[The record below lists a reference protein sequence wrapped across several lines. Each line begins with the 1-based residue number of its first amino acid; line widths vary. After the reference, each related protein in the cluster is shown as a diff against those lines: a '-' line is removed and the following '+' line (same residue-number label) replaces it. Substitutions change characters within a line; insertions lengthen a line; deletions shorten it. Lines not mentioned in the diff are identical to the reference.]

1 MLMLPIYIDCNTAYL
16 FRREEKLAYA
26 IKYKSEQNSKYL

>member
-1 MLMLPIYIDCNTAYL
+1 MLMLPIDIHCNTAYL
-16 FRREEKLAYA
+16 FRREEKLACA